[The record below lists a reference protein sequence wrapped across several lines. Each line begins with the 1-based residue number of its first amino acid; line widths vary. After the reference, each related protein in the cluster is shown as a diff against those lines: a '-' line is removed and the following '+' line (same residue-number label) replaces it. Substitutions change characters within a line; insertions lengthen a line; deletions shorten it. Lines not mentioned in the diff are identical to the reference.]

1 MSKASEAALKAYP
14 NESFID
20 ESYADMCR
28 SFYEEGYEQAEEDLA
43 NVAAFSSGP
52 DGFYY
57 GKGYQQGK
65 SDAEKHL
72 GWHSAEESLPPVDE
86 EVIVLTDVVNSDYPE
101 NKIDGAN
108 FMCFG
113 HIVDP
118 DAIVDVYGNPYKIVE
133 YNGWN
138 IPGVK
143 YWMPMPKL
151 PEEK

>member
-1 MSKASEAALKAYP
+1 MTKAKEKAFEAYP
-14 NESFID
+14 KRPEQRYITAYGTFEFDHDAPNREGFIK
-20 ESYADMCR
+20 
-28 SFYEEGYEQAEEDLA
+28 GYEQAEKD
-43 NVAAFSSGP
+43 
-52 DGFYY
+52 
-57 GKGYQQGK
+57 
-65 SDAEKHL
+65 L
-72 GWHSAEESLPPVDE
+72 GWHSVEESLPPIDE

-151 PEEK
+151 PKEDGK